1 MLDNESRRRSPVK
14 AVLSRVRPRLGFAN
28 VTSVLA
34 LFVALGGTG
43 YAAAKLPVNSVDTPQ
58 IRTNGVG
65 KSELRT
71 AAVGKSEIRPK
82 AVGKSEIATN
92 GVGPSEVAKSAIDA
106 DELRDGGIAL
116 ADLSTAARTS
126 LTETGAVTFRAAVT
140 STGAAAGGNAKA
152 VGRSAAGTYA
162 LDFGRDLSACQ
173 FGATLAAV
181 QNGGAV
187 EQPAAGMITAA
198 ADGTRVIVKAFKA
211 DGTALDAPFHLL
223 VAC

>member
-1 MLDNESRRRSPVK
+1 MK

-43 YAAAKLPVNSVDTPQ
+43 YAAATLPANSVDTRQ

-71 AAVGKSEIRPK
+71 GAVGKSEIRRSG
-82 AVGKSEIATN
+82 VGKSEIAVN
-92 GVGPSEVAKSAIDA
+92 GVGASEVSKSAIDA

-116 ADLSTAARTS
+116 ADLSAAARTS

-140 STGAAAGGNAKA
+140 STGASAGGNAKA
-152 VGRSAAGTYA
+152 VSRSAAGTYA
-162 LDFGRDLSACQ
+162 LDFGRDVSACQ

-181 QNGGAV
+181 RSGGAL
-187 EQPAAGMITAA
+187 EQPAAGMITTAP
-198 ADGTRVIVKAFKA
+198 DGTRVIVKAFKP
-211 DGTALDAPFHLL
+211 DGTALDAPFHVL